1 MHLHTYMCCVY
12 TTHIRKPHTHTHT
25 THAKIVK
32 IIFTKEHTS
41 LVTLLCWVLL
51 LEEISRK
58 RKEWEGQLQRGSKM
72 ILSSPTFIGKAILMR
87 SHLDPEVVPRV
98 LPANTS
104 CYLFSIGHGWGVL
117 PLFPESG
124 CIHAKLCYPCH
135 AVSMPATLEPK
146 LPCAQ
151 SQREEEN
158 MDHVPMHRFYKS
170 SVPYP
175 KCLESE
181 VASILIFGIFSD
193 LW

>member
-1 MHLHTYMCCVY
+1 MCCVY
-12 TTHIRKPHTHTHT
+12 TTHICITHTH
-25 THAKIVK
+25 HAKIVK

-51 LEEISRK
+51 LEEISKK

-72 ILSSPTFIGKAILMR
+72 ILSSPTFIGKAILKK

-124 CIHAKLCYPCH
+124 CIHAKALLPLPCCIN
-135 AVSMPATLEPK
+135 ASDPGTQTS
-146 LPCAQ
+146 CAQ
-151 SQREEEN
+151 SQREKEN

-181 VASILIFGIFSD
+181 VDSILIFGIFSD